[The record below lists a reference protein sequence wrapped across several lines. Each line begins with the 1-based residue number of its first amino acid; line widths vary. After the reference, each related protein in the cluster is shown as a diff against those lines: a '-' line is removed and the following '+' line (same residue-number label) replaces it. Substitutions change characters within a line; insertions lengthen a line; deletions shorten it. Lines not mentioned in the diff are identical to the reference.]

1 MFTRKPYFS
10 VGMKSKKSL
19 LKTIKIQPLT
29 DALKAELAEIYG
41 DDILLA
47 DGFEDAFVGIGV
59 QSGVPLAIYSRPA
72 CIEILIRQQKM
83 QSDWAEEY
91 FEFNT
96 ACAYVGPNTP
106 IFLE

>member
-1 MFTRKPYFS
+1 LPETDC
-10 VGMKSKKSL
+10 VVEMK
-19 LKTIKIQPLT
+19 LKTIKLQPLT
-29 DALKAELAEIYG
+29 DALKDELGELYG
-41 DDILLA
+41 DDLLLA
-47 DGFEDAFVGIGV
+47 DGFEDAFLGVGLQAGA
-59 QSGVPLAIYSRPA
+59 PFAIYSRPA

-83 QSDWAEEY
+83 EPDWASEY